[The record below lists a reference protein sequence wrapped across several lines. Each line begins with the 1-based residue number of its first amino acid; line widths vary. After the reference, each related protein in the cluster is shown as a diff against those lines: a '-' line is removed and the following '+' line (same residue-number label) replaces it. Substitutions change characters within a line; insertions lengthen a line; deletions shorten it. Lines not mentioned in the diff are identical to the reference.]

1 MTAFLRSKNCVL
13 SFFIS
18 VYVSVCEWYS
28 SGAAK
33 LQEHKW
39 IKAHQE
45 TRLYSEPQQD
55 SSALEGKVSFLT
67 YPEAKLPR
75 ATIGLLEAD
84 TTRGQLS
91 LGEVS

>member
-1 MTAFLRSKNCVL
+1 MSACVSGTALELQSYRKNGL
-13 SFFIS
+13 
-18 VYVSVCEWYS
+18 
-28 SGAAK
+28 K
-33 LQEHKW
+33 LIRKPGYTQSHSRTALE
-39 IKAHQE
+39 AE
-45 TRLYSEPQQD
+45 MQQH